1 MSYTAKLKKRAPLWV
16 WAILLTVVI
25 TAVVIIVLH
34 LTGYYDFSF
43 LGMYYLG
50 FHVWEADVENESV
63 INALLGD
70 AGIAALGAVIFYFF
84 SHYVFGYK
92 ANIPLQPQQ
101 SAIQT
106 GLTVQPAIQQTKPIT
121 VEEVGTA

>member
-1 MSYTAKLKKRAPLWV
+1 MSYAAKLKKRAPLWV
-16 WAILLTVVI
+16 WAVLLTLVI
-25 TAVVIIVLH
+25 VAVVIIVLH
-34 LTGYYDFSF
+34 LTGFYDFSF

-63 INALLGD
+63 INALIGD

-92 ANIPLQPQQ
+92 ANLPITPQQ

-106 GLTVQPAIQQTKPIT
+106 GLTVQPSIQQVKPVT
-121 VEEVGTA
+121 VEEASST